1 MRCLNGQRQG
11 NGRLWRRLARAPEA
25 MAGRSVGRSLP
36 WERRASQSAGAEF
49 GPCQGGHFDH
59 AAVLHVLQPRAGSV
73 HGTAVREWQR
83 RESHAPLLKL
93 LLRRVVRVRVR
104 VRVGVGV
111 GVGVGVRLSASA
123 SVSVRVSPNL
133 RRGPNAHPDEDAA
146 ERLLAALC
154 FRGADV
160 LELEARV
167 GVAWVHADG
176 GDGTA
181 WHGHGV
187 VVGGVGEGRPRLL
200 PLGTAAGRRE
210 LQDRWHLVRGC
221 TR

>member
-1 MRCLNGQRQG
+1 M
-11 NGRLWRRLARAPEA
+11 
-25 MAGRSVGRSLP
+25 
-36 WERRASQSAGAEF
+36 
-49 GPCQGGHFDH
+49 
-59 AAVLHVLQPRAGSV
+59 LQPRAGSV

-83 RESHAPLLKL
+83 CEGHAPLLKL

-111 GVGVGVRLSASA
+111 GVRLRLSASA

-133 RRGPNAHPDEDAA
+133 RRRPNAHPEEDAA

-160 LELEARV
+160 LDLEARV

-176 GDGTA
+176 GDGPA

-221 TR
+221 RR

>member
-1 MRCLNGQRQG
+1 MELGLGLGFR
-11 NGRLWRRLARAPEA
+11 
-25 MAGRSVGRSLP
+25 VG
-36 WERRASQSAGAEF
+36 
-49 GPCQGGHFDH
+49 
-59 AAVLHVLQPRAGSV
+59 
-73 HGTAVREWQR
+73 
-83 RESHAPLLKL
+83 
-93 LLRRVVRVRVR
+93 VRVGVR
-104 VRVGVGV
+104 DGVRDGVRVGVG
-111 GVGVGVRLSASA
+111 A
-123 SVSVRVSPNL
+123 NL
-133 RRGPNAHPDEDAA
+133 RGGPNANPNEGAA

-160 LELEARV
+160 IDLEARV

-176 GDGTA
+176 GDGPA

-221 TR
+221 RR